1 MNLTRSN
8 RLPGKWINI
17 ISKQFIMQENSGFLE
32 LVHKR
37 QSDRLYHDRPVE
49 EEKLL
54 RCLEAARL
62 APSACNAQ
70 PWTFIV
76 VNEPGL
82 KNKIAGQTSGGLIPI
97 NHFTRQAPVH
107 VVIVMEKPNITSRFG
122 EIVKNKKYTL
132 MDVGIAA
139 AHFCLQAAS
148 EGLGSCMI
156 GWFNEEKVREM
167 LNIPKAKRVML
178 IITMGY
184 PAGKTRRKIRKDPD
198 KVIRYNSY

>member
-1 MNLTRSN
+1 
-8 RLPGKWINI
+8 
-17 ISKQFIMQENSGFLE
+17 MQQNSGFLE
-32 LVHKR
+32 LVQKR

-76 VNEPGL
+76 VNESGL
-82 KNKIAGQTSGGLIPI
+82 KNAIAGHTSGGIIPI

-107 VVIVMEKPNITSRFG
+107 VVIVMEKPNLTSRFG

-148 EGLGSCMI
+148 EGLGTCMI
-156 GWFNEEKVREM
+156 GWFNEEKVKEM
-167 LNIPKAKRVML
+167 LNIPKKKRVML
-178 IITMGY
+178 IITLGY
-184 PAGKTRRKIRKDPD
+184 PAGKTRRKIRKNPD
-198 KVIRYNSY
+198 AVIRYNSY